1 MVDIQTIS
9 IVIASASVVAGVIY
23 YALQLR
29 HQTKQRQTDLLMRL
43 HLASSTREFMEAA
56 LKVRTSNYKDYD
68 AFVEKEGSLASGG
81 EAQIA
86 FSLMGQFFEGI
97 GVLLKNKL
105 ADIDL
110 VAQLFG
116 VEGYWMKM
124 KPLVEDL
131 RKRVNNPQLYEW
143 FEYLYNEVKKRKQK
157 LQQEGVKNG

>member
-1 MVDIQTIS
+1 
-9 IVIASASVVAGVIY
+9 
-23 YALQLR
+23 
-29 HQTKQRQTDLLMRL
+29 MRL

-116 VEGYWMKM
+116 VERYWMKM
-124 KPLVEDL
+124 KPLVEDF
-131 RKRVNNPQLYEW
+131 RKKSNHPQLYEW
-143 FEYLYNEVKKRKQK
+143 FEYLYNEVKKREQK
-157 LQQEGVKNG
+157 LQQEGAKNG